1 MLQINIPIRMKR
13 SGVNILCLCQVFGG
27 ITKIIGNKV
36 EFEDGKESSFDAI
49 VFATG
54 YKTTVNLWL
63 KVRIQI
69 KGLFQFSLLLFII
82 S

>member
-1 MLQINIPIRMKR
+1 
-13 SGVNILCLCQVFGG
+13 VFGG

-36 EFEDGKESSFDAI
+36 EFEDGKEGSFDAI

-54 YKTTVNLWL
+54 YKSTVNLWL
-63 KVRIQI
+63 KVQ
-69 KGLFQFSLLLFII
+69 KGPVSIFSPAFHV